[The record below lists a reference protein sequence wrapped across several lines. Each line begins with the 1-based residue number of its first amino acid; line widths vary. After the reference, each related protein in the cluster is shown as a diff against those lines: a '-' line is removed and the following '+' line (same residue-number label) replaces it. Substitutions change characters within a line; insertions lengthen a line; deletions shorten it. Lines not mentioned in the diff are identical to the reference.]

1 MKTVKVKP
9 YGITKLIYRNK
20 LKFFTEFEDKCIVK
34 LEEHRAEGNSFKE
47 AIDNLVHDLRKN
59 GLTFTFKS
67 KKVHVRTN
75 NVINDIRS

>member
-20 LKFFTEFEDKCIVK
+20 LKFFTEFDDKCRVT
-34 LEEHRAEGNSFKE
+34 LEEHQAEGSSFRE
-47 AIDNLVHDLRKN
+47 AVDNLVLDLRKN
-59 GLTFTFKS
+59 GLIFTFKS